1 MNITRRKVLASLGVS
16 VAVPLLAGQ
25 ALAQTAAEQGAKPAL
40 GPLPDWSKVKLQ
52 LWKYENPFVPSQ
64 WNEPK
69 LGGYGWKSE
78 NVKIINGELQ
88 LTVSEK
94 ASAQVITGGKSDSP
108 SARWEVDVTLPKMRP
123 GLIAAP
129 LWTFNDKAHE
139 EIDFEI
145 VGTRG
150 LQLTVWASVN
160 NQHKSVWVK
169 WIELGD
175 LSGKRYRLGI
185 EYEAGKRVTFL
196 INGKEAAVVTPAD
209 TAAGA
214 FPNKPMKP
222 YFDLWVAAG
231 SVMDPRWAGQWEP
244 MAPDDKLVMTIHGY
258 KRTDLAS

>member
-1 MNITRRKVLASLGVS
+1 MDVTRRKLLAYLSAS
-16 VAVPLLAGQ
+16 AAMPLLATSASAQ
-25 ALAQTAAEQGAKPAL
+25 AAADLGAKPAL
-40 GPLPDWSKVKLQ
+40 DPLPDWSKVKLQ
-52 LWKYENPFVPSQ
+52 LWKYNNPFFPSQ
-64 WNEPK
+64 WSEPK
-69 LGGYGWKSE
+69 LGGYDWKAA
-78 NVKIINGELQ
+78 NVKIVDGALQ

-94 ASAQVITGGKSDSP
+94 ASAEVIAGGKSESS
-108 SARWEVDVTLPKMRP
+108 SARWEVDVTLPTMRP

-145 VGTRG
+145 VGTKG

-169 WIELGD
+169 WIRLGD

-185 EYEAGKRVTFL
+185 EYEAGKRVAFL
-196 INGKEAAVVTPAD
+196 IDGEEAAVVTPAD
-209 TAAGA
+209 TDAGA
-214 FPNKPMKP
+214 FPDNPMKP

-244 MAPDDKLVMTIHGY
+244 MAPTEKLVMTVHGY
-258 KRTDLAS
+258 KRTDLGS

>member
-1 MNITRRKVLASLGVS
+1 MDITRRKILASLGIS
-16 VAVPLLAGQ
+16 AAMPLFAGR
-25 ALAQTAAEQGAKPAL
+25 AMAQTAAEQGTKPAL
-40 GPLPDWSKVKLQ
+40 GSLPDWSKVKLQ
-52 LWKYENPFVPSQ
+52 LWKYGNPFVPSQ

-69 LGGYGWKSE
+69 LGGYGWKGE
-78 NVKIINGELQ
+78 NVKIVNGELQ

-94 ASAQVITGGKSDSP
+94 ASAQVITGGKSDSA

-145 VGTRG
+145 VGTKG

-175 LSGKRYRLGI
+175 LSGRQYRLGI
-185 EYEAGKRVTFL
+185 EYVAGKRVAFL
-196 INGKEAAVVTPAD
+196 INGNEAAVVTPAD
-209 TAAGA
+209 TAGGA
-214 FPNKPMKP
+214 FPSN
-222 YFDLWVAAG
+222 
-231 SVMDPRWAGQWEP
+231 PRTP
-244 MAPDDKLVMTIHGY
+244 SH
-258 KRTDLAS
+258 S